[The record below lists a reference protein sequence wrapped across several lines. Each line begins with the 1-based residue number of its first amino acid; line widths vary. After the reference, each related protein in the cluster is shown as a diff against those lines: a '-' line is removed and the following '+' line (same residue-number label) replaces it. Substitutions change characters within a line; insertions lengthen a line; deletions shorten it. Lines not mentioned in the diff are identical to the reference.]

1 MYAYSS
7 PVFFGTFPVI
17 NGQVQ
22 MSGINLSALQA
33 GGHHLVFQGQTSR
46 AISAMAITVAAIHLP
61 IVGG

>member
-1 MYAYSS
+1 
-7 PVFFGTFPVI
+7 VI
-17 NGQVQ
+17 NGQLQ